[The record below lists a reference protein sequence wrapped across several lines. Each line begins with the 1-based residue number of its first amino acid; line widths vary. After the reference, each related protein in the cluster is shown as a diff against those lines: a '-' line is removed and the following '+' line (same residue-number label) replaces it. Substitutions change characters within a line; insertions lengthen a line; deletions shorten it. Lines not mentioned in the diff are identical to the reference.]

1 MGGAKNKWESNI
13 YYYITTF
20 SLFHFFRSSQHP
32 EKLSVSFKN
41 FLGSVNASV
50 VTSWYPQI
58 YNFNF
63 RKEFLETLCRCIYL
77 GF

>member
-41 FLGSVNASV
+41 FLGNVNASV
-50 VTSWYPQI
+50 VTS
-58 YNFNF
+58 
-63 RKEFLETLCRCIYL
+63 
-77 GF
+77 